1 MEEDHGKAMEE
12 ILRGCEFANQLQQ
25 LLLNNNSNDFTE
37 TTSFVQYLVNN
48 IINSFSNVLFLL
60 DKHDLSCNSIAPV
73 IRPVAELEES
83 RKTTSSATRAPY
95 KRRNTTREKV
105 TETPLD
111 DDGHQWRKY
120 GQKKINNSQYSRNY
134 YRCTHKYDQRCLTTK
149 QVERIQQKPPLYK
162 TTYYGHHTCGNLP
175 NPHII
180 HDPSDTNSS
189 VLLSFNN
196 TFPVPTKQDCPFLS
210 SSSPSSHDLVN
221 NDILLDDNNCMLFT
235 DTSFDDSN
243 STSHVPT
250 LPSTFENDHKNMRQC
265 GFLYDFGEFDDD
277 FFLPFDGF

>member
-1 MEEDHGKAMEE
+1 MASNIEHGKAMEE
-12 ILRGCEFANQLQQ
+12 IMRGY
-25 LLLNNNSNDFTE
+25 LLWTWM
-37 TTSFVQYLVNN
+37 
-48 IINSFSNVLFLL
+48 
-60 DKHDLSCNSIAPV
+60 K
-73 IRPVAELEES
+73 VATC
-83 RKTTSSATRAPY
+83 KTTTFPTRGPY
-95 KRRNTTREKV
+95 KRRNTTLEKV
-105 TETPLD
+105 TETLID

-120 GQKKINNSQYSRNY
+120 GQKKINNTQYSRNY
-134 YRCTHKYDQRCLTTK
+134 YRCTHKYDQGCLTTK

-180 HDPSDTNSS
+180 HDPSVDTNSS

-221 NDILLDDNNCMLFT
+221 KEILLDDNNSMLFT
-235 DTSFDDSN
+235 DTAFDNSN
-243 STSHVPT
+243 FTSHVPNLSSILET
-250 LPSTFENDHKNMRQC
+250 DHENMIKY
-265 GFLYDFGEFDDD
+265 GFMYDFGDFDDD